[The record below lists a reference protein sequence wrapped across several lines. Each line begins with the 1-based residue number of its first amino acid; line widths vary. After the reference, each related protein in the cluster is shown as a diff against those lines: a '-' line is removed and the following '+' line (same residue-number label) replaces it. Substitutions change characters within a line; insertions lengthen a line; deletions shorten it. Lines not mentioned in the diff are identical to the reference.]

1 MFPYL
6 TLSFLNRI
14 VTHLHI
20 LKHFFF
26 KFASGYVY
34 EDSCMLVFL
43 LVKRKVT
50 VDMLTY
56 LEIYD
61 LAIAK
66 DW

>member
-1 MFPYL
+1 
-6 TLSFLNRI
+6 
-14 VTHLHI
+14 
-20 LKHFFF
+20 
-26 KFASGYVY
+26 
-34 EDSCMLVFL
+34 MLVFL